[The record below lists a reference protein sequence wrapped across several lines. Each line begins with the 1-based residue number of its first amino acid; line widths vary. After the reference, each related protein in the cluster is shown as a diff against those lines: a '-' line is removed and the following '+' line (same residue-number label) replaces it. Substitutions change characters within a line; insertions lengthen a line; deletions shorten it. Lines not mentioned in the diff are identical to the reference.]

1 MRGYLNTYLEFVRQL
16 AQETDPI
23 SDILNKIRE
32 LEMEETSYGCD

>member
-1 MRGYLNTYLEFVRQL
+1 MKGYLNKYLQFVRQP

-32 LEMEETSYGCD
+32 LEMEETI